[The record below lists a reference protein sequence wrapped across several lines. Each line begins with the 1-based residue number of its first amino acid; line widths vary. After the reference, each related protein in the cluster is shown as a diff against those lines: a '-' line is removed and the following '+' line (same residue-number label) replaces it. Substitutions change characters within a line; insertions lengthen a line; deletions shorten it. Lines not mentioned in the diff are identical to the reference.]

1 MTSCTPA
8 DAGQRDH
15 LLHRQLGQIG
25 RVFPQTSIK
34 SRVSDQS
41 VTDQAMLIVLWI
53 GKYESHQLR
62 LSRAYFHRIS
72 VRKEWRW
79 VRTRDCLNCG
89 CVILYSR
96 LKKAAILMF
105 NVIWT
110 LMILISATAAIW
122 NGKVEFMVS
131 HIPVHANRAIEIS
144 ISLIGIM
151 AFWLG
156 LMKIAEDCGAV
167 RMLARL
173 LQPVMRRLFPD
184 IPGDHPAMGAM
195 TFSIVSSMLGLNNAS
210 IPISIRA
217 MQALQKLNPDPA
229 AASNAMCLFLVIT
242 SSSVQL
248 LPTTAIAALA
258 KAGSLDPTKIIITTL
273 LATIFSTLG
282 SIVACL
288 MLQGRSSK
296 EEYV

>member
-1 MTSCTPA
+1 
-8 DAGQRDH
+8 
-15 LLHRQLGQIG
+15 
-25 RVFPQTSIK
+25 
-34 SRVSDQS
+34 
-41 VTDQAMLIVLWI
+41 
-53 GKYESHQLR
+53 
-62 LSRAYFHRIS
+62 
-72 VRKEWRW
+72 
-79 VRTRDCLNCG
+79 
-89 CVILYSR
+89 
-96 LKKAAILMF
+96 MF

-110 LMILISATAAIW
+110 LMILLSAAAAVW

-131 HIPVHANRAIEIS
+131 HIPLHANRAIEIS

-156 LMKIAEDCGAV
+156 LMKVAEDCGAV
-167 RMLARL
+167 QMLARL
-173 LQPVMRRLFPD
+173 LQPIMRRLFPD
-184 IPGDHPAMGAM
+184 IPSEHPAMGAM

-210 IPISIRA
+210 IPIAIRA

-273 LATIFSTLG
+273 LATICSTIG
-282 SIVACL
+282 SVIACL
-288 MLQGRSSK
+288 VLQGRTPK
-296 EEYV
+296 GEYV

>member
-1 MTSCTPA
+1 
-8 DAGQRDH
+8 
-15 LLHRQLGQIG
+15 
-25 RVFPQTSIK
+25 
-34 SRVSDQS
+34 
-41 VTDQAMLIVLWI
+41 
-53 GKYESHQLR
+53 
-62 LSRAYFHRIS
+62 
-72 VRKEWRW
+72 
-79 VRTRDCLNCG
+79 
-89 CVILYSR
+89 
-96 LKKAAILMF
+96 MF

-273 LATIFSTLG
+273 LATICSTLG
-282 SIVACL
+282 SIIACL